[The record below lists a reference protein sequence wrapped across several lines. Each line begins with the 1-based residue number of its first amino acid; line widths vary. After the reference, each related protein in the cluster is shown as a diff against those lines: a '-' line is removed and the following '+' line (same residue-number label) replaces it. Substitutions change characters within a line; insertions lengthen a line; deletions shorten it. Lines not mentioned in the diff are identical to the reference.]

1 MLATRAPLR
10 ETPAVSTRLVE
21 QRRGAEQL
29 ADADAFCSRVRSSA
43 FFAAGRPVAVARA
56 PGRLDLLGG
65 IADYSGGLVLE
76 LPIQAAALVAAQRA
90 DDGRVVAVSGG
101 RRAAASCAAV
111 AHAPLDELAAA
122 FTGRDAWAAYVL
134 GPLALLVREQGL
146 ELPGLRLLVS
156 SAIPEGKGLGS
167 SAALEVGVLQAATA
181 CLGGVHDPRELALLA
196 QRAEQIFAGAP
207 CGVMDQMAVM
217 HGEADRVLALLC
229 RPAEVVASVP
239 LRPTLAAWAIDSGL
253 PHAVSG
259 HAYRRVRCAAFMG
272 RALLD
277 GGVEYLAELERDA
290 VDADALP
297 ERMLGADFLRL
308 REGIVDP
315 VSAVEPAVEYPL
327 RAATIFPLEEHARAR
342 EFLGLLDEDT
352 PDDAFARLGDLMYES
367 HAGYSRCGLGVPR
380 TDEIVDAV
388 RSAGAADGLIGA
400 RISGGGSGGAVVVLG
415 RADAEPRVRAIAETL
430 GAGLVGGSSTGAA
443 RFGVRMLPGG
453 AG

>member
-1 MLATRAPLR
+1 VG
-10 ETPAVSTRLVE
+10 TPVLE
-21 QRRGAEQL
+21 ERRSAGLL
-29 ADADAFCSRVRSSA
+29 ADADSFCSQVRTSA

-101 RRAAASCAAV
+101 RRVAASCAAI
-111 AHAPLDELAAA
+111 ARSPLDELAAT

-134 GPLALLVREQGL
+134 GPLALLVREQNL
-146 ELPGLRLLVS
+146 HLTGLRVLVS
-156 SAIPEGKGLGS
+156 SSIPEGKGLGS
-167 SAALEVGVLQAATA
+167 SAALEVGVLQAAAA
-181 CLGGVHDPRELALLA
+181 CLGGAHDPFELALLA

-207 CGVMDQMAVM
+207 CGVMDQMVVM
-217 HGEADRVLALLC
+217 QGEANRVLALLC

-239 LRPTLAAWAIDSGL
+239 LRPTLAAWAVDSGL

-277 GGVEYLAELERDA
+277 GDVEYLAELERDA

-297 ERMLGADFLRL
+297 VRMLGADFLR
-308 REGIVDP
+308 RRKRIIDP
-315 VSAVEPAVEYPL
+315 VTAVEPAVEYPV
-327 RAATIFPLEEHARAR
+327 RAATLFPLEEHVRAR
-342 EFLGLLDEDT
+342 EFLGLLDEDA
-352 PDDAFARLGDLMYES
+352 PDGVFARLGELMYES
-367 HAGYSRCGLGVPR
+367 HAGYSRCGLGIPR

-388 RSAGAADGLIGA
+388 RAAGAAEGLIGA

-415 RADAEPRVRAIAETL
+415 RADAEPRVRAIAESL

-443 RFGVRMLPGG
+443 HFGVRLLPGG